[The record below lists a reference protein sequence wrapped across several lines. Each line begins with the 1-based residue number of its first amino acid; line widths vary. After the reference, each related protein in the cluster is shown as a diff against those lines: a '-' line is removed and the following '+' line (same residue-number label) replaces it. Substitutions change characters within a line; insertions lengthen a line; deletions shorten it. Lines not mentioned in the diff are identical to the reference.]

1 MLCGDIRSS
10 HELFVISYNT
20 SGSSIS
26 LPLSL
31 SWLNT
36 NSKDIRA
43 ATLNSLRYKHADDVS
58 KINCFFFFG
67 TCQTAVKTN
76 GSQFNNHIKL

>member
-1 MLCGDIRSS
+1 MLDGDIRSS
-10 HELFVISYNT
+10 YDLFGKSCNILV
-20 SGSSIS
+20 SSTS